1 MIDSATP
8 IPSTDASPIPA
19 APNRHLPTLHH
30 HLVTA
35 NHPAAQF
42 GTTALVSR
50 SPPNTS
56 PRTGHRE
63 SRKPSTS
70 PNDSDNL
77 LQFPNTSRN
86 RFSRHFT
93 SEQFTRFQPKKRGIH
108 RTPHRHTAR
117 KKRRFP
123 NTSPTYSLKFF
134 AQDRTPH
141 RHTAKSRSE
150 FRTPHRHTAS
160 TSRAFRTPHRH
171 TANAD
176 YHVSNFERSPI
187 SISISKPMRRR

>member
-1 MIDSATP
+1 MRGRSCRPCPAAGLSSAHQNVMNPSTSPDCCWCVPACLIHSATP
-8 IPSTDASPIPA
+8 TPSTDASPIPA

-70 PNDSDNL
+70 PNWI
-77 LQFPNTSRN
+77 TG
-86 RFSRHFT
+86 HFT
-93 SEQFTRFQPKKRGIH
+93 SEHFTDLQPMLGIDCRTPHRLTAYARSPRPNTSPRFSLGQKMRSEQLTDLLSSYAPRATEHFTDVQPTFVAQS
-108 RTPHRHTAR
+108 RTPHRHTA
-117 KKRRFP
+117 
-123 NTSPTYSLKFF
+123 
-134 AQDRTPH
+134 
-141 RHTAKSRSE
+141 
-150 FRTPHRHTAS
+150 
-160 TSRAFRTPHRH
+160 
-171 TANAD
+171 
-176 YHVSNFERSPI
+176 
-187 SISISKPMRRR
+187 